1 LGAKHVFIASA
12 LSILSLNRGYS
23 LNHTST
29 GDFFFKK
36 IHMLK
41 QCKSLNRVPL

>member
-29 GDFFFKK
+29 GDFFSRKY
-36 IHMLK
+36 MLK